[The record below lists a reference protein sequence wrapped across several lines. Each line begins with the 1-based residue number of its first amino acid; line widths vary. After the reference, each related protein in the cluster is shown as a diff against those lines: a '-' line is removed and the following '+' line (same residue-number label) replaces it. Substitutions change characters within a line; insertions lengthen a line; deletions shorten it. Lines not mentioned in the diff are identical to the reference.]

1 MVLATDII
9 QNREAYVKHIFG
21 GVTNPLAQKLELQ
34 YTQYVG
40 QSTMALGMTYQ
51 KHLELNWKYDS
62 ANSVSNFK
70 TLSRTAPNACALTV
84 ILSALYDVN
93 PYIIFIGLTAN
104 NDFKR
109 TQILEL
115 IRERG
120 QEALKIVL
128 PEIVVAALQ
137 SILQMQYERDF
148 TRYNIAVDS
157 ADLQKTQAVFAD
169 FKSQHLIDLM
179 AQDQTYTTYQA
190 FFGAFWEA
198 GKITHDITP
207 STPKPPTTEGG
218 TQSDP
223 PAETQN
229 TGTQSDIP
237 YSDGSGSDNGGLIIL
252 MILVA
257 VALFY
262 FGRR

>member
-21 GVTNPLAQKLELQ
+21 GVSNPLAQKLELQ

-51 KHLELNWKYDS
+51 KHLERNWKIDS
-62 ANSVSNFK
+62 SKSVSNFK
-70 TLSRTAPNACALTV
+70 TLSQTAPNACALTV

-93 PYIIFIGLTAN
+93 PYIIFIGLTKDN
-104 NDFKR
+104 ELKR

-115 IRERG
+115 IRDKG
-120 QEALKIVL
+120 QGALKIVL
-128 PEIVVAALQ
+128 TEIVVAALQ
-137 SILQMQYERDF
+137 SILQRQYEGDLK
-148 TRYNIAVDS
+148 RYIVVDD
-157 ADLQKTQAVFAD
+157 ADLQNIRAVFAD
-169 FKSQHLIDLM
+169 FKSQHLSDLL
-179 AQDQTYTTYQA
+179 AQKQTYTTYQA

-207 STPKPPTTEGG
+207 KPSTSDGG

-223 PAETQN
+223 PADTQD

-237 YSDGSGSDNGGLIIL
+237 YSGGSGSDNGGLIIL
-252 MILVA
+252 IILVA